1 MSIIRITEGENITNI
16 EGSWT
21 VFTDEFEAAA
31 GQFSHFTAVQ
41 GTNFGN
47 PKNDESKES
56 KYFKEGW
63 WSSDVQGNNRITEAH
78 IGDIVYFN
86 ISTQNIPDI
95 DDNTGNPS
103 EISIQLFDDDGGWG
117 NPADPINVREVSK
130 DPITGLDV
138 LGDLVTSKIVSGS
151 KVSYSLT
158 LSEGLIGFI
167 EDDYGDEIELYLEC
181 GYKEEQNIKLPAFE
195 FNYLK
200 VFEKEVLIT
209 VIVELPMKNYDYSGM
224 GIGEQVV
231 AKAGLLGHTAIGID
245 KEYYDYGPEQDSSI
259 LKGTISESK
268 YGDLNNDG
276 DTIDSYNGIDDP
288 DLKDSGLNQGEYGNP
303 MGTLG
308 SPWWDKAFTSN
319 GNANLAD
326 IMTILKNDN
335 LRKQYGILGEVH
347 IFEIE
352 VRESQA
358 KTVKQWWE
366 NKYNKNLGMYSVN
379 IMENGEHCTSTVHD
393 SLVEA
398 KIIKNMAYGSICT
411 PKYFLNHLKY
421 IMVSNTAG
429 SKKGEKAKETIL
441 KDLS

>member
-1 MSIIRITEGENITNI
+1 MAGGTITRIALGGSSTIIDGNFTGHYEKLDMNAGMNNTFKAKVTN
-16 EGSWT
+16 
-21 VFTDEFEAAA
+21 
-31 GQFSHFTAVQ
+31 H
-41 GTNFGN
+41 GN
-47 PKNDESKES
+47 PKDPPPAG
-56 KYFKEGW
+56 KYFVKGW
-63 WSSDVQGNNRITEAH
+63 WTDENDKEIKEAVIGDTIRFHLQTQKIPDGKDVIFTVYDWDGFQFMNDKLILTDKGTNQESTKIKIQGNKGYIEWKTGE
-78 IGDIVYFN
+78 G
-86 ISTQNIPDI
+86 TQ
-95 DDNTGNPS
+95 
-103 EISIQLFDDDGGWG
+103 
-117 NPADPINVREVSK
+117 
-130 DPITGLDV
+130 
-138 LGDLVTSKIVSGS
+138 
-151 KVSYSLT
+151 SLLEET
-158 LSEGLIGFI
+158 LE
-167 EDDYGDEIELYLEC
+167 GDEIELFVEC
-181 GYKEEQNIKLPAFE
+181 IYDDEKLDLPEEE
-195 FNYLK
+195 SNYLIVK
-200 VFEKEVLIT
+200 EKEVLVT
-209 VIVELPMKNYDYSGM
+209 VIVELPMKNYDYTGM

-259 LKGTISESK
+259 LKGSISESK

-288 DLKDSGLNQGEYGNP
+288 ALKDSGLNQGEYGNP

-398 KIIKNMAYGSICT
+398 KIIKSMAYGSICT
-411 PKYFLNHLKY
+411 PKSFLNHLKY

-429 SKKGEKAKETIL
+429 NKKGEKAKETIL